1 MADILKK
8 LLSETTVD
16 SLPTSKGKV
25 LSLEATDPVVKG
37 FQILL
42 DNKILSAPVYDK
54 KENKYIGFLDIRDL
68 VSFCVFLHD
77 TNMQADNLLDIVN
90 YGVKMFKHAVDGVTI
105 SYLSRRNPFHSVK
118 HGTSMLQVVDLL
130 AHGNRRVAVVDDN
143 GVAVNIISQSSV
155 LRFFQEHMN
164 QLKSLLEVKIANCHI
179 GTSPVITVSK
189 ETRAIDVFRLMDHH
203 MRSGVAV
210 TDSSGTLVGNTSG
223 YDLKLF
229 IQTPSVKV
237 LQLPIMQ
244 FLNEIR
250 SDNIDICTP
259 VITCHTHDNLALLI
273 SKLVATKVHR
283 VFIVE
288 DDFKPLR
295 VVSVVDILKHF
306 SATHQL

>member
-1 MADILKK
+1 MSEILKK
-8 LLSETTVD
+8 LLNETTVD

-25 LSLEATDPVVKG
+25 LSLDSSDQVVKG
-37 FQILL
+37 FQVLL
-42 DNKILSAPVYDK
+42 DNKILSAPVFDK

-118 HGTSMLQVVDLL
+118 QGTSLLHVVELL
-130 AHGNRRVAVVDDN
+130 SHGNRRVAVVDNN
-143 GVAVNIISQSSV
+143 GDAVNIISQSSV
-155 LRFFQEHMN
+155 LRFFQEHMH
-164 QLKSLLEVKIANCHI
+164 QLKSLLEVKIADCPV

-210 TDSSGTLVGNTSG
+210 VDSTGHLVGNTSG

-237 LQLPIMQ
+237 LQFPIMQ

-250 SDNIDICTP
+250 SDNIDISTP
-259 VITCHTHDNLALLI
+259 VITCHTHDNLAMLI
-273 SKLVATKVHR
+273 GKLVATKVHR

-295 VVSVVDILKHF
+295 VISVVDILKYF
-306 SATHQL
+306 ATSH